1 MFNFGESEGNGYL
14 AAAGVHYLGHHVLC
28 IQWCKT
34 LLIFSYLT
42 VYSLIIIPDTNI
54 QVEDVIAYK
63 PNKIGE
69 IWGCSPVPD
78 VAQHGFVFHC
88 NMK

>member
-1 MFNFGESEGNGYL
+1 MGTLLLLVSIILGY
-14 AAAGVHYLGHHVLC
+14 HFLC

-54 QVEDVIAYK
+54 QVEDVIAYE

-69 IWGCSPVPD
+69 IWGRSPVPD
-78 VAQHGFVFHC
+78 VTKHGFIFHC